1 MQLQCIDNFGEICP
15 LIGDYLNILF
25 ACTIDAYVNLKVFVN
40 RQDTPSHS
48 VAKTPTVHLYL
59 KTLAASVMCPAISTM
74 TAVKTSTVHAHT
86 KNFASSTVSSCMN
99 CNATTYTV
107 VLASFPGHPHLFNVA
122 HRKGRGPSIRLHVI
136 GRLL

>member
-1 MQLQCIDNFGEICP
+1 MQLSTHDNFGEICT

-40 RQDTPSHS
+40 RQDTLSHS
-48 VAKTPTVHLYL
+48 VAKTPTVYLYL

-74 TAVKTSTVHAHT
+74 TAAKTSTVHAHT

-99 CNATTYTV
+99 CNATTCSTIT
-107 VLASFPGHPHLFNVA
+107 SFPGHPHLFNVA